1 MFSLH
6 LNLSIIDAIG
16 QSVVPSDHLI
26 DLYLVSVMFVLS
38 NIFLND
44 MLSIS
49 HYVMTPGLL
58 IL

>member
-6 LNLSIIDAIG
+6 LNLSIIDAIC

-49 HYVMTPGLL
+49 HYVMTPGLF